1 MFKFTA
7 GVVVGWIAARSL
19 DDNKKKILPTTEE
32 LSRLKAKAINLYEQT
47 LRKIEEYDKK

>member
-19 DDNKKKILPTTEE
+19 DDKKKTMPTTDE
-32 LSRLKAKAINLYEQT
+32 LNRLKAKAINLYEQT

>member
-19 DDNKKKILPTTEE
+19 DVKKKILPTTEE